1 MESFRHT
8 HARAQSHMHLPME
21 LQAAAR
27 LASWEDAA
35 LPASDKLD
43 EVRDLQ
49 HSALYTSGLGS
60 LWRAGDSL

>member
-1 MESFRHT
+1 
-8 HARAQSHMHLPME
+8 MHLPME